1 MYNFKK
7 YIAAFTSAALMVT
20 GAISVTG
27 CAADTGDDEKIELL
41 DPVSV
46 SVSCAPVTRRNIYSS
61 KILSAI
67 CTPDVTEC
75 AFDSDIVFSEYTAM
89 PGDLVKA
96 GDILI
101 SSNTSEIDER
111 IKGQREY
118 IASMQEDHDDTM
130 EQLKDTEAKAKADFE
145 YKKQIV
151 SNLENSKPEET
162 DAGYAAWERDYK
174 TYDGQSRYASVAYDR
189 AVLQIKETEEL
200 FNLDLAYQK
209 SLLNDL
215 IRQRNE
221 KELLASKDGMV
232 VALGFWSNGYYT
244 EPYGAGDYIRKN
256 TVGMALGDPN
266 TKELKTNYINK
277 GEINKAED
285 VYAIVNG
292 KRYEVTYEEISTEEY
307 KKLSEKNGNV
317 FSSFVIDDPNGEVNY
332 GDYAVI
338 VLVNAKR
345 ENVLSVPASSIV
357 NDPAVGT
364 YVYVF
369 QDDSY
374 KERYIK
380 VGAKEG
386 QFVEVLSGLEE
397 GEMVKSEYKEKSG
410 ASEDT
415 VKKGSISYAFSDDG
429 YLFYPTS
436 ERIVTGVSH
445 GTVYLDEVLVSRYQK
460 VEKGD
465 VIARVHVV
473 SDSVELQRSERE
485 LQRLNERLDTL
496 VKEGEED
503 NKYAIKGVKKQI
515 YDKEDYIKELKKDA
529 SVTKIVAA
537 CEGIITEVTSKVPG
551 DLLGGDDSVARVA
564 SGNSCFILVEDEDG
578 KLSFGNKVSVSYLD
592 PNGQNKSVEGQ
603 VMTANAMSISKSLFS
618 GYAIV
623 QLPVDAIAEM
633 AGSSRN
639 ADGWWSRVRVDV
651 KANIRSMENVLIIPK
666 KAVTDINGTPYV
678 TVVDENGSRHMT
690 SFIAGGSDSS
700 NYWVVEGITEG
711 TKICWE

>member
-1 MYNFKK
+1 MNNFKK

-20 GAISVTG
+20 GVISMTG
-27 CAADTGDDEKIELL
+27 CAAETGDDEVIELL

-67 CTPDVTEC
+67 CTPNVTEY
-75 AFDSDIVFSEYTAM
+75 AFDKDIVFSEYNAM
-89 PGDLVKA
+89 PGDLVKE

-101 SSNTSEIDER
+101 SSNTSELDDK
-111 IKGQREY
+111 IKAQREY
-118 IASMQEDHDDTM
+118 IASMQEEYDDSM
-130 EQLKDTEAKAKADFE
+130 EQMRDTEAKNKADYE

-151 SNLENSKPEET
+151 TNLENSKPAET
-162 DAGYAAWERDYK
+162 DATYAAWAKDYK
-174 TYDGQSRYASVAYDR
+174 TYDGQSRYASIAYDR
-189 AVLQIKETEEL
+189 IVLQIKEKEEL
-200 FNLDLAYQK
+200 FKLDLDYQK

-221 KELLASKDGMV
+221 KELIASKSGLV

-244 EPYGAGDYIRKN
+244 EPYGAGDYIRKD
-256 TVGMALGDPN
+256 TAVMALGDPDS
-266 TKELKTNYINK
+266 KVFKTSYINK

-285 VYAIVNG
+285 VYAVVNG
-292 KRYEVTYEEISTEEY
+292 KRYEVTYEEMSSEEY
-307 KKLSEKNGNV
+307 KRLSEKNGNV
-317 FSSFVIDDPNGEVNY
+317 FSSFVIDDPNGEVSY

-345 ENVLSVPASSIV
+345 ENVLSIPASSVV
-357 NDPAVGT
+357 NDPALGS

-410 ASEDT
+410 VNEDT
-415 VKKGSISYAFSDDG
+415 VKKGSISYTFSDDG
-429 YLFYPTS
+429 YLLYPTS
-436 ERIVTGVSH
+436 ERIGTGVSY
-445 GTVYLDEVLVSRYQK
+445 GTVYLDEVLVSRYQM

-473 SDSVELQRSERE
+473 SDSVELQRAERE
-485 LQRLNERLDTL
+485 LLRLNEKLDTL
-496 VKEGEED
+496 IKDGEED

-515 YDKEDYIKELKKDA
+515 SDKEEYIKELKKDA
-529 SVTKIVAA
+529 SVSKIVATST
-537 CEGIITEVTSKVPG
+537 GIVTEVTNKVPG
-551 DLLGGDDSVARVA
+551 DLLSGNDSVARVA
-564 SGNSCFILVEDEDG
+564 SGDSCFIMVEDEDG
-578 KLSFGNKVSVSYLD
+578 KLSYGNKVSVSYLD
-592 PNGQNKSVEGQ
+592 PNGQSKSVEGQ
-603 VMTANAMSISKSLFS
+603 VMTANGMSISKSLFS
-618 GYAIV
+618 GFAV
-623 QLPVDAIAEM
+623 VKLPVEAIAEM
-633 AGSSRN
+633 AGSSKN
-639 ADGWWSRVRVDV
+639 AEGWWSRVRVDV

-666 KAVTDINGTPYV
+666 KAVTDVNGTPYV
-678 TVVDENGSRHMT
+678 TVVDENGSKHMT